1 MSLNKIR
8 ELTERLTIVEL
19 SRLFNESLF
28 KILVVDDDIANSNLI
43 IEALH
48 SYDFRPVE
56 IVPSATGEDALL
68 KFNSTTLNLV
78 ILDIKLP
85 GLSGL
90 DVLREIRR
98 TNNKLPIIMVSSF
111 PIEYFQQAIDAG
123 ANAFIEK
130 SLDLSL
136 FRQKIIDMVI
146 FWAGVVYE
154 PK

>member
-8 ELTERLTIVEL
+8 ELTERLTIVEP

-28 KILVVDDDIANSNLI
+28 KILVVDDDVGNSNLI
-43 IEALH
+43 IKALH

-68 KFNSTTLNLV
+68 KFNSTTLSLV

-98 TNNKLPIIMVSSF
+98 
-111 PIEYFQQAIDAG
+111 
-123 ANAFIEK
+123 
-130 SLDLSL
+130 
-136 FRQKIIDMVI
+136 KIGRAHV
-146 FWAGVVYE
+146 
-154 PK
+154 